1 MKPIRNFISKADL
14 SSVIFVTHTAA
25 GLTLRT
31 NTGEV
36 EKDWERVSKGWHF
49 HGGSPLHASLL
60 IRTSFIAITSIFR
73 VIATCTNKTNV
84 SDSSTQ

>member
-1 MKPIRNFISKADL
+1 MTKADL
-14 SSVIFVTHTAA
+14 SSVVFVTCTAA
-25 GLTLRT
+25 GLTLRA

-36 EKDWERVSKGWHF
+36 GKDCGRVSVEGTGSF
-49 HGGSPLHASLL
+49 HSASPLHASLL
-60 IRTSFIAITSIFR
+60 IRISLIAVTSIFR